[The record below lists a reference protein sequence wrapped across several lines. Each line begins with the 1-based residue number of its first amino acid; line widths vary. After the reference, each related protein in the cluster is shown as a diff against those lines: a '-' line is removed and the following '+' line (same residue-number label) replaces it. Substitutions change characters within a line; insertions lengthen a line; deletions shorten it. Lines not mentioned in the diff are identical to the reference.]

1 MCQKNI
7 ELEHMKFIRIILF
20 PIVPI
25 YYLVTWFR
33 NWLYDKGIKSSK
45 SYNFP
50 VICVGNLSTG
60 GTGKTPM
67 IEYLIRLLKDETSLA
82 TLSRG
87 YKRKTKG
94 FVLAVEN
101 ATADSIGDEPF
112 QFFRKFENIQVAVDE
127 NRQNGIEQLM
137 TSGEKLEV
145 ILLDDAYQHRKVK
158 PGFNILLTAHDNL
171 YYRDIVLPTGNLRE
185 PRSGSK
191 RADVIVVTKCN
202 KDLPEAE
209 KSKITSKLKL
219 KKNQKLFF
227 SYVEYSN
234 SVTSG
239 FNELE
244 LVTLPKFTL
253 VTGIANAKPLVDF
266 LADKGLKFDHLEY
279 GDHYNF
285 RASDIETLASKPLI
299 ITTEKDYVRLS
310 GNESLKDKLYYLP
323 IEIKIDKEETFNGIM
338 RSFISRSN

>member
-67 IEYLIRLLKDETSLA
+67 IEYLISVLKAEKSLA

-87 YKRKTKG
+87 YKRKTEG
-94 FVLAVEN
+94 FVLADEN

-112 QFFRKFENIQVAVDE
+112 QFFRKFEKIQVAVDA
-127 NRQNGIEQLM
+127 NRQKGIEQLL
-137 TSGEKLEV
+137 TSTKKPEV
-145 ILLDDAYQHRKVK
+145 ILLDDAYQHRKVRA
-158 PGFNILLTAHDNL
+158 GFNILLTAHNNL
-171 YYRDIVLPTGNLRE
+171 YYKDIVLPTGNLRE

-191 RADVIVVTKCN
+191 RADVIVVTKCK
-202 KDLPEAE
+202 KDISEVE

-234 SVTSG
+234 SVISD

-244 LVTLPKFTL
+244 LATLPKFTL

-279 GDHYNF
+279 GDHYSF
-285 RASDIETLASKPLI
+285 RASDIENLATKPLI

-310 GNESLKDKLYYLP
+310 GNESLKGNLYYLP
-323 IEIKIDKEETFNGIM
+323 IQIKIDKAEIFNGII
-338 RSFISRSN
+338 RSFISRNS

>member
-1 MCQKNI
+1 
-7 ELEHMKFIRIILF
+7 MKFIRIILF

-67 IEYLIRLLKDETSLA
+67 IEYLISVFKDEKSLA

-87 YKRKTKG
+87 YKRKTEG
-94 FVLAVEN
+94 FVLADEN
-101 ATADSIGDEPF
+101 ATTDTIGDEPF
-112 QFFRKFENIQVAVDE
+112 QFFRKFENIQVAVDAS
-127 NRQNGIEQLM
+127 RQNGIEQLM
-137 TSGEKLEV
+137 TSNQKPEV

-158 PGFNILLTAHDNL
+158 AGFYILLTAHNSL
-171 YYRDIVLPTGNLRE
+171 YCKDIVLPTGNLRE

-191 RADVIVVTKCN
+191 RADVIVVTKCKKN
-202 KDLPEAE
+202 ISEVE
-209 KSKITSKLKL
+209 KSKISSKLKL

-227 SYVEYSN
+227 SHVEYSN
-234 SVTSG
+234 NVTSD

-253 VTGIANAKPLVDF
+253 VTGIANAVPLVDF
-266 LADKGLKFDHLEY
+266 LVDKGLKFDHLEY

-285 RASDIETLASKPLI
+285 RASDIENLASKPLI

-310 GNESLKDKLYYLP
+310 GNEILKDKLYYLP
-323 IEIKIDKEETFNGIM
+323 IQINIDKPETFNGII
-338 RSFISRSN
+338 RSFMSRNS